1 MAEIVVKYDDKV
13 IEKVVIDKR
22 RVSIGRTAENDI
34 VLENRGVSRKHAMI
48 EFNESG
54 AVIID
59 NESLN
64 GTFLNDRRVT
74 EEVIRDSD
82 QITIGKYH
90 LLFHN
95 QFEESHEEDS
105 DYDGTMI
112 LNTKK
117 QKQRI
122 KRDSQDKEIVRR
134 AGSSVLVGEANSDFK
149 EYALERE
156 VTTIGK
162 AKFVHI
168 KVKGFLVSGIQAKIV
183 REGAV
188 FSIINIGRKG
198 KTLVNGEPVQNSLLR
213 NGDLVSVGKS
223 TFRFVE
229 ASR

>member
-34 VLENRGVSRKHAMI
+34 ILENRGVSRKHAMI

-74 EEVIRDSD
+74 EEIIRDND

-90 LLFHN
+90 LMFHN
-95 QFEESHEEDS
+95 QAEESHEEDA

-122 KRDSQDKEIVRR
+122 KRDSQDKDIVRR
-134 AGSSVLVGEANSDFK
+134 AGSSVLVAEANSDFI
-149 EYALERE
+149 EYVLERE
-156 VTTIGK
+156 VTTVGK

-168 KVKGFLVSGIQAKIV
+168 KIKGFLVSGIQAKIV

-198 KTLVNGEPVQNSLLR
+198 KTLVNGEPVQSSLLR

>member
-13 IEKVVIDKR
+13 IDKVVIDKR

-34 VLENRGVSRKHAMI
+34 ILENRGVSRKHAMI

-74 EEVIRDSD
+74 EEMIRDND

-90 LLFHN
+90 LSFHN
-95 QFEESHEEDS
+95 QVEESHEENS
-105 DYDGTMI
+105 DYDGTMV

-122 KRDSQDKEIVRR
+122 KRDGQDKDIVRR

-156 VTTIGK
+156 VTTVGK

-168 KVKGFLVSGIQAKIV
+168 KVKGFLISGIQAKIV

-198 KTLVNGEPVQNSLLR
+198 KTLVNGEPIQSSLLR

>member
-13 IEKVVIDKR
+13 IEKIVVDKR
-22 RVSIGRTAENDI
+22 RVSIGRTGENDI
-34 VLENRGVSRKHAMI
+34 VLENRGVSRKHATI
-48 EFNESG
+48 EFSESG
-54 AVIID
+54 AVLID

-74 EEVIRDSD
+74 EEILRDRD
-82 QITIGKYH
+82 QITIGKYQ

-95 QFEESHEEDS
+95 QTQESQDEDA

-117 QKQRI
+117 QKQRLQ
-122 KRDSQDKEIVRR
+122 RDNKDKEVVRR
-134 AGSSVLVGEANSDFK
+134 AGTSVLVGEANSEFK
-149 EYALERE
+149 EYPLERE

-168 KVKGFLVSGIQAKIV
+168 KVKGFFISGIQAKIV
-183 REGAV
+183 KEGAV

-198 KTLVNGEPVQNSLLR
+198 KTLVNGEPVERALLR
-213 NGDLVSVGKS
+213 NGDLISVGKS

-229 ASR
+229 ATR

>member
-13 IEKVVIDKR
+13 IEKVVIYKR

-34 VLENRGVSRKHAMI
+34 ILENRGVSRKHAII

-74 EEVIRDSD
+74 EEMIRDQD
-82 QITIGKYH
+82 MITIGKYH

-95 QFEESHEEDS
+95 SAEETHDEES

-117 QKQRI
+117 QKQRL
-122 KRDSQDKEIVRR
+122 KRNDQDKDIVRR
-134 AGSSVLVGEANSDFK
+134 AGSSVLVGEDNSDFK

-156 VTTIGK
+156 VTTVGK

-168 KVKGFLVSGIQAKIV
+168 KVKGFFLSGIQAKIV
-183 REGAV
+183 KEGAV

-198 KTLVNGEPVQNSLLR
+198 KTMVNGEPVQSSLLR
-213 NGDLVSVGKS
+213 NGDLISVGRS

>member
-74 EEVIRDSD
+74 EEIIRDND

-95 QFEESHEEDS
+95 QVEESHEENS

-117 QKQRI
+117 QKQRLR
-122 KRDSQDKEIVRR
+122 RDNQDKELVRR
-134 AGSSVLVGEANSDFK
+134 TGSSVLVGEANSAFK

-156 VTTIGK
+156 VTTVGK

-198 KTLVNGEPVQNSLLR
+198 KTLVNGEPVQSSLLR